1 MSVLL
6 LVLTFAVVILVDTLV
21 VRHGKA
27 KRRCATAHLRL
38 GVLAFLSGAAATAQ
52 AALPGTT
59 PSGTP
64 PADTF
69 WLDLTNVALGLV
81 TLACLVPVLVAVVKE
96 IASRRSVDSAR

>member
-6 LVLTFAVVILVDTLV
+6 LVLTFAVLILVDALV
-21 VRHGKA
+21 VRHGKV
-27 KRRCATAHLRL
+27 KGGCATAHLRL
-38 GVLAFLSGAAATAQ
+38 AVLALLSGAAATAQ

-59 PSGTP
+59 PSGTA

-81 TLACLVPVLVAVVKE
+81 TLACLVPVLVAVAKE
-96 IASRRSVDSAR
+96 IAGRRSVDSTR